1 MDHKQ
6 FIKNLKV
13 ILTIGQKQQQL
24 IHESA
29 MFALESLNVGK
40 TAGKDSPMQKMWDTI
55 NMLKSVNR
63 QAFMDWATEFGY
75 CRFAK
80 QEDGNFLVKFVDKST
95 KMSPTDSL
103 LLANET
109 PFYEF
114 AKEPEPNLKPF
125 NVFDALKA
133 ITTHATNAATGGKK
147 GDKPIRQIERKELL
161 DVINYIVANPESAI
175 KRLGLA
181 NPSKEVQATIEEQV
195 FTPENFAELQELIQ
209 KAA

>member
-1 MDHKQ
+1 
-6 FIKNLKV
+6 
-13 ILTIGQKQQQL
+13 
-24 IHESA
+24 
-29 MFALESLNVGK
+29 
-40 TAGKDSPMQKMWDTI
+40 MQKMWDTV
-55 NMLKSVNR
+55 NTLKSVNR

-80 QEDGNFLVKFVDKST
+80 QEDGTFLVKFVDKST

-103 LLANET
+103 LLADET

-133 ITTHATNAATGGKK
+133 VTTHATNAATGGKK

-161 DVINYIVANPESAI
+161 DVINYIIANPDSAI
-175 KRLGLA
+175 QKLGLTA
-181 NPSKEVQATIEEQV
+181 PSKEVPAEKAPTLEEQV
-195 FTPENFAELQELIQ
+195 FTPDNFAELQELIQ